1 MLDLRDRLTAQITAE
16 RHVAPTSVKKL
27 KKISPQQSAIAIS
40 VPLSDEH
47 FAVRLKYRT
56 ATGHVRV
63 GRCLED
69 LDTIAGVAAYK
80 HNTQLGSGLIF
91 TEQNIKYSDARFA

>member
-1 MLDLRDRLTAQITAE
+1 MLDLRDRLTIQVSADRQ
-16 RHVAPTSVKKL
+16 VAPKNVEKYE
-27 KKISPQQSAIAIS
+27 KISPLMSTFQVS
-40 VPLSDEH
+40 VPLSDES

-80 HNTQLGSGLIF
+80 HNTQLERG
-91 TEQNIKYSDARFA
+91 